1 MKKGRSKVVSKGH
14 HFHRNKLIDNPL
26 LQSTLKHSSAPASAV
41 KKEFRPLAEK
51 LKDPSRYVMS
61 ADEERASVFEIISD
75 LEKQLDSAFILKDSH
90 EKEILE
96 LQQEL
101 KNSAEKAA
109 MFEAKH
115 KEMKGMLVSQEEL
128 NSELEFLENERLE
141 TLENV
146 KSMEEKRDAMSAVTK
161 DLQNKILA
169 LTKEVEGRDKRIEQI
184 ELELASANKTMQ
196 SLYHQVSLVEEEKE
210 AISAKLEE
218 TGSELSATITE
229 RDRDK
234 RELERA
240 KESLDEIRLMLAD
253 TRARTRKHYY
263 KTNISKAK

>member
-1 MKKGRSKVVSKGH
+1 MKEVRNKAGSKGSSS
-14 HFHRNKLIDNPL
+14 HRNKLIDNPL
-26 LQSTLKHSSAPASAV
+26 LQSTLKHSTVSAGAA
-41 KKEFRPLAEK
+41 KKEFRPLTEK
-51 LKDPSRYVMS
+51 IKDPSKYIMS

-75 LEKQLDSAFILKDSH
+75 LEKQLDSAFILKDTQ

-96 LQQEL
+96 LQQKLRKSE
-101 KNSAEKAA
+101 EKAV

-141 TLENV
+141 TVENA
-146 KSMEEKRDAMSAVTK
+146 KSMEEERDAMSAVIK
-161 DLQNKILA
+161 DLENKISA
-169 LTKEVEGRDKRIEQI
+169 LSKEVEGRDKRIEQI

-196 SLYHQVSLVEEEKE
+196 SLYHQISLVEGEKE
-210 AISAKLEE
+210 AVSAKLEE
-218 TGSELSATITE
+218 TGIELSEAITE
-229 RDRDK
+229 RDRSK

-263 KTNISKAK
+263 KTNIGKAK